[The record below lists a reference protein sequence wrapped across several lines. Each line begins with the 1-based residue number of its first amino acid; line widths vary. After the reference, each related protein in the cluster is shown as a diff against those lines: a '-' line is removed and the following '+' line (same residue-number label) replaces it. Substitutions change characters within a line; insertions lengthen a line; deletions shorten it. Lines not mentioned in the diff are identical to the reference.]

1 MGQVL
6 PREGVRRDAEA
17 GRGCGWHLAFG
28 WALLAGA
35 VRSRAAALT
44 RERETISRGL
54 AQKRTF
60 TSIAAELG
68 RSVSTVSREVAR
80 NSGLNGY
87 RAA

>member
-1 MGQVL
+1 
-6 PREGVRRDAEA
+6 
-17 GRGCGWHLAFG
+17 
-28 WALLAGA
+28 
-35 VRSRAAALT
+35 
-44 RERETISRGL
+44 L